1 MAKLSKKTANNS
13 LGFNIPETGF
23 FPINKLISSSLRT
36 INQGGLI
43 YNICIKPTFL
53 YLTNHG

>member
-1 MAKLSKKTANNS
+1 MAKLSKKTANKS
-13 LGFNIPETGF
+13 LRFNIPETGF
-23 FPINKLISSSLRT
+23 FPINKLISSTLRT

-43 YNICIKPTFL
+43 YNNCFNPTFL